1 MKTKKIM
8 SAVFIVILAAC
19 IVFCPFAMSAVYAAD
34 GSQEIAAEE
43 EINTESTAGIEGVAD
58 NFLNYLK
65 ERYGDDYLY
74 YYDKI
79 IDNWGSVEAYLL
91 SFGDKLPEEHKNAW
105 QKFVGWLSEYS
116 SVWAPAFAVA
126 VVIIV
131 ALIGKKQF
139 NKIVDRIVNVKLQ
152 PIVGELNKQ
161 SSATVSILHAQKALL
176 GTGERFAESVKE
188 LEKSE
193 KELKNG

>member
-1 MKTKKIM
+1 MRTKKILTVLF
-8 SAVFIVILAAC
+8 AVILLAVIAL
-19 IVFCPFAMSAVYAAD
+19 CPLISTAVYAAD

-176 GTGERFAESVKE
+176 GTGERFADSVKE

>member
-43 EINTESTAGIEGVAD
+43 EINTASTAGIEGVAD

-176 GTGERFAESVKE
+176 GTGERFADSVKE

>member
-1 MKTKKIM
+1 MKTKKII

-105 QKFVGWLSEYS
+105 QKFVGWLSDYS

>member
-1 MKTKKIM
+1 M

-19 IVFCPFAMSAVYAAD
+19 IVLFPFAMSEVYAAD

-43 EINTESTAGIEGVAD
+43 EINTESTAGRGGGAD

-131 ALIGKKQF
+131 AFIGKKQF
-139 NKIVDRIVNVKLQ
+139 NKIVDRIVKVKLQ

-176 GTGERFAESVKE
+176 GTGERFADSVKE

>member
-65 ERYGDDYLY
+65 ERYSDDYLY

-176 GTGERFAESVKE
+176 GTGERFADSVKE

>member
-74 YYDKI
+74 YYEKI

>member
-19 IVFCPFAMSAVYAAD
+19 IVLCPFAMSAVYAAD

-91 SFGDKLPEEHKNAW
+91 SFGDK
-105 QKFVGWLSEYS
+105 FVGWLSEYS

-131 ALIGKKQF
+131 AFIGKKQF
-139 NKIVDRIVNVKLQ
+139 NKIVDRIVKVKLQ

-176 GTGERFAESVKE
+176 GTGERFADSVKE

>member
-1 MKTKKIM
+1 MV
-8 SAVFIVILAAC
+8 AVILLAVIAL
-19 IVFCPFAMSAVYAAD
+19 CPLISTAVYAAD

-139 NKIVDRIVNVKLQ
+139 NKIVDRIVKVKLQ

-176 GTGERFAESVKE
+176 GTGERFADSVKE

>member
-8 SAVFIVILAAC
+8 SAMFIVILAAC
-19 IVFCPFAMSAVYAAD
+19 IVLCPFAMSAVYAAD

-176 GTGERFAESVKE
+176 GTGERFADSVKE